1 MHTIAEELEDAVEQ
15 IVDDTSVLFVD
26 KLYFQNH
33 LILKD
38 TSVEK

>member
-15 IVDDTSVLFVD
+15 IVDDTRVLFVD
-26 KLYFQNH
+26 ELYFQNQ